1 MASGALE
8 DNSLGAG
15 GRGDDIQAE
24 LDRMSSTND
33 VELELARMKGEL
45 TAGSA
50 PAAIEAAQAET
61 AGSRAGLDREG
72 GPVVI
77 VRIMGEGQVEV
88 AASEIDGLNALD
100 TQLQTAVEAGDEDL
114 YRQALSCADPPRTR
128 GRHAGARRRAA
139 AQRHRHPDRPRSRWT
154 RCASWSATRG

>member
-1 MASGALE
+1 
-8 DNSLGAG
+8 
-15 GRGDDIQAE
+15 
-24 LDRMSSTND
+24 MSSTND

-50 PAAIEAAQAET
+50 PAAIEAP
-61 AGSRAGLDREG
+61 AGRGHCRGAGLDREG

-100 TQLQTAVEAGDEDL
+100 TQLQTAVETGDEAL
-114 YRQALSCADPPRTR
+114 YRQALTALISRVREVGTPVPDD
-128 GRHAGARRRAA
+128 RAA
-139 AQRHRHPDRPRSRWT
+139 AQRHRHPHRRDLPR
-154 RCASWSATRG
+154 RGP